1 VTVAGVGVLA
11 VRPARAGDAEAV
23 WLWRND
29 PVTRAVS
36 RDRAEVSWPVHT
48 AWFAD
53 VLADPDR
60 HLLIGVSGAVP
71 AGVGVVRF
79 DRRSPDGRWE
89 VNVNLAPAARG
100 RRLAVPLLRA
110 AFAWLS
116 AKEQVSE
123 VVARI
128 RVDNAASLRT
138 FERAGYVE
146 KSTMSG
152 WSTLVLG

>member
-1 VTVAGVGVLA
+1 MTVPAAGVLA
-11 VRPARAGDAEAV
+11 VRPARPADAEAV
-23 WLWRND
+23 RLWRND

-36 RDRAEVSWPVHT
+36 RDRAEVSWTVHQ

-60 HLLIGVSGAVP
+60 HLLISDD
-71 AGVGVVRF
+71 VGVVRF

-89 VNVNLAPAARG
+89 VHVNLAPAARG

-110 AFAWLS
+110 AFAWLT
-116 AKEQVSE
+116 ANEQVRE

-128 RVDNAASLRT
+128 RVENAASLRT

-146 KSTMSG
+146 KSTISG
-152 WSTLVLG
+152 WSTLVLR

>member
-1 VTVAGVGVLA
+1 VTVAGVATVRQA
-11 VRPARAGDAEAV
+11 RPADAEAV

-36 RDRAEVSWPVHT
+36 RDRAEVSWPVHQ
-48 AWFAD
+48 AWFTD

-60 HLLIGVSGAVP
+60 HLLIGVAGAAP

-79 DRRSPDGRWE
+79 DRRSADGRWE
-89 VNVNLAPAARG
+89 VNVNLAPATRG

-110 AFAWLS
+110 AHDWL
-116 AKEQVSE
+116 AANEQVSE

-128 RVDNAASLRT
+128 RVENAASLRT

-146 KSTMSG
+146 KSTISG
-152 WSTLVLG
+152 WSTLVQTN